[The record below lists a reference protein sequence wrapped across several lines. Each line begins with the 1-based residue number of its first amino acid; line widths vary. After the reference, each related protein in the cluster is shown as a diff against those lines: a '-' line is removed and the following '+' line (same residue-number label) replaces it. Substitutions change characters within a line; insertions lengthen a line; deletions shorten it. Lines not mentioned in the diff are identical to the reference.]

1 MEFARKKLSKEQ
13 AREMRVCA
21 VSSVQPYVA
30 MPAPVYVYL
39 RANEKFV
46 AVKAPLDFFT
56 AEELAKWRSLE
67 SFYMPEFVDELSSF
81 REAGRRVRAILAWK
95 PDGEDAAAKEL
106 TPYELSD
113 SVIRVVGRLWSPL
126 GASGE
131 DRQAG
136 IESFFVSV
144 FVSELC
150 EPLSEDGLRAARDR
164 DVDAYERGVLASG
177 WTAFLALHLGYCNLE
192 FLNRLR
198 QASFDGAIAPGAF
211 PDEVIELD
219 RLVREELDASGYR
232 ALRSGAFSQRAER
245 AGRKVRSRLIRI
257 ERSLMDPA
265 SQAPSIYGEGGFA

>member
-1 MEFARKKLSKEQ
+1 
-13 AREMRVCA
+13 MRVCA

-81 REAGRRVRAILAWK
+81 REAGRRVRAILAWR

-150 EPLSEDGLRAARDR
+150 EPLSEVGLRAARDR

-177 WTAFLALHLGYCNLE
+177 WTVFLALHLGYCGLE

-198 QASFDGAIAPGAF
+198 QASFDGVIAPEAF

-219 RLVREELDASGYR
+219 RLVREELDSSGYR